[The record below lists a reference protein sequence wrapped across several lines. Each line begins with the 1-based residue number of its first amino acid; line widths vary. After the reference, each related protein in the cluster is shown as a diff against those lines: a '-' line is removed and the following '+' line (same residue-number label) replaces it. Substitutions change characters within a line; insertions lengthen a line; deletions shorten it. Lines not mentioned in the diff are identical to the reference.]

1 MSSPPPPAQQ
11 QSALYTD
18 CQACRITG
26 TLTFSAVGLYAL
38 TAARAQAKTPV
49 GRGVA
54 SLAGCGFLAV
64 AAARW
69 TTYEPAPP
77 MRAPAATR
85 SSSTTDQLVSS
96 SS

>member
-1 MSSPPPPAQQ
+1 MSPPPPAHQ
-11 QSALYTD
+11 QSGLYTD

-54 SLAGCGFLAV
+54 SLAGCGESACHRTLFAKVERLITDGPDHLQA
-64 AAARW
+64 
-69 TTYEPAPP
+69 
-77 MRAPAATR
+77 
-85 SSSTTDQLVSS
+85 SSQ
-96 SS
+96 